1 MPRADSNLI
10 KMSSWMLLYLHF
22 VFLPPFITF
31 DSSVA
36 FEKKYQHVEQKV
48 IPVLMGNCSDSRSS
62 SWKK

>member
-1 MPRADSNLI
+1 MPHADSNLI

-36 FEKKYQHVEQKV
+36 FEKKYQQKV